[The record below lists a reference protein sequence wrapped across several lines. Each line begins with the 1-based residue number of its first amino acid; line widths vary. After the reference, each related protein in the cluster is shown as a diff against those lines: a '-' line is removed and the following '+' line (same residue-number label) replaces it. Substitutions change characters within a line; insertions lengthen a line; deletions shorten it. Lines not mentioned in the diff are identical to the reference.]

1 MLHFRRH
8 LLSNC
13 SEGPAGRPA
22 IWSSMPRVKICGV
35 KRPEDIQAA
44 IESGA
49 DAIGLNFVAKSP
61 RFVGGLTAA
70 HALMPSRSPKLLWC
84 GVFVNASLDEI
95 TATQETLKLDV
106 IQLHGDESPEFA
118 QRVKQR

>member
-13 SEGPAGRPA
+13 SEGLAGEAQDLEFHAARQNLWRQA
-22 IWSSMPRVKICGV
+22 S
-35 KRPEDIQAA
+35 EDIQAA
-44 IESGA
+44 IASGA

-61 RFVGGLTAA
+61 RFVGDLATA
-70 HALMPSRSPKLLWC
+70 HALMQPSRSSKPLWC

-95 TATQETLKLDV
+95 TAAQETLKLDV
-106 IQLHGDESPEFA
+106 IQLHGDESPNLR
-118 QRVKQR
+118 RV